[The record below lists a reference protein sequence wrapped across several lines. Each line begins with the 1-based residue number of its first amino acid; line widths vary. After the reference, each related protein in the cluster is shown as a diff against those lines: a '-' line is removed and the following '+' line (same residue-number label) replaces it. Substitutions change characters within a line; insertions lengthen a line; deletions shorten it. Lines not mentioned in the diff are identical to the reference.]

1 MWLFEWAPLKV
12 SHHPAKF
19 GGHTLCGSGD
29 MFLVVEGQ
37 NSTCSRLNL
46 PLLFIFIMPGMPC
59 LHTKF
64 QDVDTLIYQF
74 VPWRESGT
82 GHTCRQQQLTE
93 ITAKTFTSTSRNS
106 DEKEK
111 EKKKKTTTREV
122 IEKLFAL
129 HANAVITWI

>member
-1 MWLFEWAPLKV
+1 M
-12 SHHPAKF
+12 H
-19 GGHTLCGSGD
+19 G
-29 MFLVVEGQ
+29 
-37 NSTCSRLNL
+37 
-46 PLLFIFIMPGMPC
+46 IPC

-82 GHTCRQQQLTE
+82 GHTCLQQQLTE
-93 ITAKTFTSTSRNS
+93 ITEKTFTSTSRNS

-111 EKKKKTTTREV
+111 EKKKTTTRKV

-129 HANAVITWI
+129 HANTVITCI